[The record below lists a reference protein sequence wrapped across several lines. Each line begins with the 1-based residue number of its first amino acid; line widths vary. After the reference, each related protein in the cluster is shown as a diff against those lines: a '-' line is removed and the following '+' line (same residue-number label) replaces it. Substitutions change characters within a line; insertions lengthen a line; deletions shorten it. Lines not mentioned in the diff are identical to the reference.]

1 MCIRDRYGPK
11 RLLFGSAFPN
21 TGPGGA
27 MLTLAHAD
35 ISDEEKQLIAAGN
48 LDRLLAE
55 AQP

>member
-1 MCIRDRYGPK
+1 
-11 RLLFGSAFPN
+11 
-21 TGPGGA
+21 